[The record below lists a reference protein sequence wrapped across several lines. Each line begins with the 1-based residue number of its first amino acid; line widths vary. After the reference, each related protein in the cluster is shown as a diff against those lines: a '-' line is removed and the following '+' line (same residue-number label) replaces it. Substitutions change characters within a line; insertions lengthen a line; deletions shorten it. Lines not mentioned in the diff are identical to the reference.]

1 MQLIYLLLLL
11 QNDFLDKAQSY
22 GLPQTPGTLPV
33 HLLADIST
41 SQYLLDPQPF
51 GFVRYVYSQV
61 TSDAAP
67 LEFDLANLSRRV
79 AYSLAGKQRIQNTL
93 DDIYKD
99 FCYKQAVPALNAEAS
114 GQLQGMPLPHA
125 FAQPL
130 DEQQLSA
137 LRARCS
143 TVQLE
148 ELQRVSGLLEAL
160 VQQVVQQASTP
171 DHMTA
176 DNQASQA
183 LTPDASIKH
192 SLTSLMGH
200 DALADQ
206 QYRDNVPFAQSSP
219 VVHLFSERGLQE
231 LCLAHLQAVL
241 QFFKDLYNQQD
252 YQFANVSPFLKAP
265 LTADQ
270 ADALMQQL
278 SGGCAEEPA
287 NAEGLRELAAVLR
300 EAELLVISEQAGKG
314 STLHHVC
321 ALWGYEP
328 EDFPLKAIGAELLC
342 SQYVAVMKIM
352 LQVTLLPHRYGCN
365 CNAAQVQQAH
375 FRCWPAAGLLHPCHH
390 AKLVQICHLLVVMQR
405 CM

>member
-1 MQLIYLLLLL
+1 M
-11 QNDFLDKAQSY
+11 QNDFLDKAQGY
-22 GLPQTPGTLPV
+22 GLPQTLGSLPV

-61 TSDAAP
+61 TSDVAP
-67 LEFDLANLSRRV
+67 MEFDLANLSRQV

-93 DDIYKD
+93 GNVFKD
-99 FCYKQAVPALNAEAS
+99 FCYKQAVPALTAEAS
-114 GQLQGMPLPHA
+114 GQPQGMPLPDA

-148 ELQRVSGLLEAL
+148 ELQRVSGLLVAL
-160 VQQVVQQASTP
+160 VQQVAQQASMA

-183 LTPDASIKH
+183 LTLDATIKH
-192 SLTSLMGH
+192 SLTSLIGH
-200 DALADQ
+200 DVAADQ
-206 QYRDNVPFAQSSP
+206 QERDNVPFVQPSP
-219 VVHLFSERGLQE
+219 VMHLFSERGLQE
-231 LCLAHLQAVL
+231 LCLAHLQAVSH
-241 QFFKDLYNQQD
+241 FFRDLYNQQD

-270 ADALMQQL
+270 ADALVQQL
-278 SGGCAEEPA
+278 SGGCAEGPA

-314 STLHHVC
+314 RTLHHVC

-328 EDFPLKAIGAELLC
+328 KDFPLKAIGAELLC

-352 LQVTLLPHRYGCN
+352 LQVTLLPHPYGCH
-365 CNAAQVQQAH
+365 CKAAQVQQAH
-375 FRCWPAAGLLHPCHH
+375 SVAGLLHACHH
-390 AKLVQICHLLVVMQR
+390 AKLVQMRHILEVSA
-405 CM
+405 

>member
-1 MQLIYLLLLL
+1 MQLICLLLLL
-11 QNDFLDKAQSY
+11 QNDFLDKAQGY
-22 GLPQTPGTLPV
+22 GLPQTMGTLPV

-61 TSDAAP
+61 TSDVAP
-67 LEFDLANLSRRV
+67 LEFDLASLSRRV
-79 AYSLAGKQRIQNTL
+79 AYSLAGKQRIRNTL
-93 DDIYKD
+93 GDVFKD
-99 FCYKQAVPALNAEAS
+99 FCYKQAVPALNAQAL
-114 GQLQGMPLPHA
+114 GQPQGMPLPQA
-125 FAQPL
+125 FCQHL
-130 DEQQLSA
+130 DEQPLSA

-143 TVQLE
+143 NVQLE

-160 VQQVVQQASTP
+160 VQQVAQQASMA
-171 DHMTA
+171 DHITA

-200 DALADQ
+200 DVAADQ
-206 QYRDNVPFAQSSP
+206 QERDNVPFVQPSP
-219 VVHLFSERGLQE
+219 VMHLFSERGLQE
-231 LCLAHLQAVL
+231 LCLAHLQAVSH
-241 QFFKDLYNQQD
+241 FFRDLYNQQD

-270 ADALMQQL
+270 ADVLMQQL
-278 SGGCAEEPA
+278 SGGCAEGPA

-300 EAELLVISEQAGKG
+300 EGELLVISEQAGKG

-321 ALWGYEP
+321 ALWGFEP
-328 EDFPLKAIGAELLC
+328 EDFPLTAIGAELLC

-352 LQVTLLPHRYGCN
+352 LQVTLLFTPMVPTVMLPKCN
-365 CNAAQVQQAH
+365 KHISV
-375 FRCWPAAGLLHPCHH
+375 AGLLHPYHH
-390 AKLVQICHLLVVMQR
+390 AKLIQMCHLLNMCV
-405 CM
+405 CT